1 MTKYHYFYSDELHTK
16 YSKKRFLDPVQIGI
30 VVVGDLLPVELHLLV
45 DEVPYNIVIGQ
56 DVPVLRRHLDTS
68 FSYNNKDY
76 CLYLLIIQLST
87 ITCVIG
93 SLAVPDKAAGQEVIW
108 VQGPAGQVSGEAESQ
123 SCPIPRMEKNRK
135 QLGVRKSSN

>member
-1 MTKYHYFYSDELHTK
+1 MTKYHDFYSDELHTK

-68 FSYNNKDY
+68 FSYNNK
-76 CLYLLIIQLST
+76 
-87 ITCVIG
+87 
-93 SLAVPDKAAGQEVIW
+93 
-108 VQGPAGQVSGEAESQ
+108 
-123 SCPIPRMEKNRK
+123 
-135 QLGVRKSSN
+135 